1 MRHRRGSFGLVLP
14 ALALA
19 FASACA
25 EQREGERCDKQSGND
40 DCEQGLICTTQSS
53 SSSSGSGDQ
62 SAQGELLPAV
72 CCPPQGQHATAQICT
87 AGGITTPEEP
97 DAGTGGASGAA
108 GRDAASDAAG
118 AGGASG
124 AAGEGGGGRE
134 AGQGGSAGAEA
145 GAGGSMD
152 AGGGA
157 NPDASVKDG
166 G

>member
-1 MRHRRGSFGLVLP
+1 MRHRKGSFGLVLL

-40 DCEQGLICTTQSS
+40 DCATGLVCTTQSS
-53 SSSSGSGDQ
+53 SSTGSGDQ
-62 SAQGELLPAV
+62 STQGELLPAV

-87 AGGITTPEEP
+87 AGGLTIPEEP
-97 DAGTGGASGAA
+97 DAAAGGAG
-108 GRDAASDAAG
+108 G

-124 AAGEGGGGRE
+124 AGGTAGEAGGGGE
-134 AGQGGSAGAEA
+134 AGQGGSTGGEG

-152 AGGGA
+152 TGGGA